1 MKLWC
6 KSECQLLWWSLLLI
20 NRAYILQYASDFD
33 KSKLSALYQQPNRA
47 NWHYRMPAEH
57 AANVV
62 PCAFFTYCTPA
73 WNGCIS
79 SHFTYFQ
86 LCCTYASWNEPH
98 WAAHMFRIK
107 VDSLYISRKPLF
119 VLRKYL
125 HPPIIALIIVPLLT
139 SAHHLQHRMRIA
151 AKALATMCAT
161 FAIKCLSDRPWK
173 PKESAHTVTYH
184 HQLAL
189 MTTADATEEVPTLMY
204 MCSTHTHVLI
214 RYSIRYSAEWGWE
227 EVSTA
232 LYPFSF
238 FFTHSQSFSY
248 ASMERFIF
256 IMVHLAKFP
265 VF

>member
-1 MKLWC
+1 MC
-6 KSECQLLWWSLLLI
+6 
-20 NRAYILQYASDFD
+20 
-33 KSKLSALYQQPNRA
+33 
-47 NWHYRMPAEH
+47 
-57 AANVV
+57 
-62 PCAFFTYCTPA
+62 FFTYCTPA

-98 WAAHMFRIK
+98 WAAHMFGIK

-125 HPPIIALIIVPLLT
+125 NTPIIALIIVPLLT

-238 FFTHSQSFSY
+238 FFFRMHPWRDLFSSWCIWQSSQFSKRTFNT
-248 ASMERFIF
+248 ETT
-256 IMVHLAKFP
+256 
-265 VF
+265 